1 MQITLTHFAA
11 ASLFSLFTSVVFAIT
26 SKNTDRERLQYGA
39 ITFATFLAVI
49 FGVGWLIHF
58 I

>member
-1 MQITLTHFAA
+1 MNFTLSHFEA

-26 SKNTDRERLQYGA
+26 TKNTDAERLKYGA
-39 ITFATFLAVI
+39 VTFGTFLTVI
-49 FGVGWLIHF
+49 VGVGWLIHF